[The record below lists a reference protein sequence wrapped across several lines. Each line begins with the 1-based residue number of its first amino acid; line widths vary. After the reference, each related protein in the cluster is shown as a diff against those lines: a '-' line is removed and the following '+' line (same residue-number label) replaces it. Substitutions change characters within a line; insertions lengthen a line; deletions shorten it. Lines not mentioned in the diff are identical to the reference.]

1 MAVQPLDVEAEIN
14 FECPV
19 CFVTGSVLPT
29 KYKCT
34 NCDKKICDDC
44 FTRHVVT
51 KRDCVFCRAPL
62 SIAETGTKDVEV
74 KGKCMML
81 CARYRMCLTT
91 IICILCIWY
100 TLLFV
105 HMFAMSGFRPYNA
118 TYNHTYAG

>member
-1 MAVQPLDVEAEIN
+1 MAVKPLDVEAEVN

-19 CFVTGSVLPT
+19 CFVTGSALPT
-29 KYKCT
+29 KYECT

-51 KRDCVFCRAPL
+51 KRNCAFCRAPL
-62 SIAETGTKDVEV
+62 SIAETDKVEDR
-74 KGKCMML
+74 GKYLAFCV
-81 CARYRMCLTT
+81 RYRKCATALT
-91 IICILCIWY
+91 CMLCIWY

-105 HMFAMSGFRPYNA
+105 HMFSISGTYVPDA